1 MKRSAIEP
9 TNRKTNSEGMLSMG
23 RIKKNVLV
31 VGQTPPPI
39 NGQNVMIQELLDGDY
54 PGIAMHHVRLTFSR
68 SIDEVGAFQLRKLLI
83 LLKTLLDILVGR
95 LQSGAQILYYPPAGP
110 TLNPVLRDIFL
121 LISTRWLFRY
131 TVFHFHAAGLPEIYP
146 RLPGWLKPLFNLA
159 YRNADLAI
167 FTTKATAS
175 AGPALGAKEI
185 IVVPYGIPDSAQE
198 NENNHSNANI
208 VPHILFMGLLCEGKG
223 LLTLIEA
230 CAQVR
235 KAGIAFHLS
244 CVGAFESE
252 DFRTQVEELI
262 ESHGLT
268 EVVHFPGMLRGEAKL
283 QAFRDADLF
292 CLPSHYFAESFGVV
306 LIEAMSFGLPI
317 VTTSWRGIPD
327 VVGGSGGAIIVE
339 PRMPHLV
346 AEGLQA
352 LIRDSGLREIMGRRN
367 RAWFS
372 NHYTLEKYRA
382 RIEKAFEEVGSMDQL
397 EVNRLTSNPSPS

>member
-1 MKRSAIEP
+1 
-9 TNRKTNSEGMLSMG
+9 
-23 RIKKNVLV
+23 
-31 VGQTPPPI
+31 
-39 NGQNVMIQELLDGDY
+39 
-54 PGIAMHHVRLTFSR
+54 
-68 SIDEVGAFQLRKLLI
+68 
-83 LLKTLLDILVGR
+83 
-95 LQSGAQILYYPPAGP
+95 
-110 TLNPVLRDIFL
+110 
-121 LISTRWLFRY
+121 
-131 TVFHFHAAGLPEIYP
+131 
-146 RLPGWLKPLFNLA
+146 
-159 YRNADLAI
+159 
-167 FTTKATAS
+167 
-175 AGPALGAKEI
+175 
-185 IVVPYGIPDSAQE
+185 
-198 NENNHSNANI
+198 
-208 VPHILFMGLLCEGKG
+208 
-223 LLTLIEA
+223 
-230 CAQVR
+230 
-235 KAGIAFHLS
+235 
-244 CVGAFESE
+244 
-252 DFRTQVEELI
+252 
-262 ESHGLT
+262 
-268 EVVHFPGMLRGEAKL
+268 MLRGEAKL